1 MKYLL
6 PILLSLSV
14 LCNSSLAAEYGILT
28 INPVSNYHNNIS
40 SLSELD
46 SLNYVI
52 LEEGDVIKF
61 TYLYPVNSNL
71 WYFRFAYGTEHSD
84 SLWEVSHSIQ
94 FPSVGD
100 EIPGPCIIFIDQNGS
115 TSAKPVFAYKITRVS
130 QEILTSNMV
139 TLPSVNGL
147 DWAVTLEQ
155 STDLANWTA
164 VAPGSVT
171 GTDSLQFYRV
181 RVTSNASSGE

>member
-14 LCNSSLAAEYGILT
+14 LCTSLTAVEYGMLNLRGGENSVELLEGDMLEVLNYENKGRWFADGLELYKF
-28 INPVSNYHNNIS
+28 INPDST
-40 SLSELD
+40 LST
-46 SLNYVI
+46 V
-52 LEEGDVIKF
+52 
-61 TYLYPVNSNL
+61 
-71 WYFRFAYGTEHSD
+71 
-84 SLWEVSHSIQ
+84 EVSHS
-94 FPSVGD
+94 
-100 EIPGPCIIFIDQNGS
+100 NY
-115 TSAKPVFAYKITRVS
+115 SAKHIIIGPTIVSLINSGSKRANWLTYKITRASEEV
-130 QEILTSNMV
+130 LTSNTV
-139 TLPSVNGL
+139 TLPAVNGL

-164 VAPGSVT
+164 VAPGTVT

>member
-14 LCNSSLAAEYGILT
+14 LCTSLAAVEYG
-28 INPVSNYHNNIS
+28 V
-40 SLSELD
+40 LSTQT
-46 SLNYVI
+46 S
-52 LEEGDVIKF
+52 
-61 TYLYPVNSNL
+61 T
-71 WYFRFAYGTEHSD
+71 
-84 SLWEVSHSIQ
+84 
-94 FPSVGD
+94 FP
-100 EIPGPCIIFIDQNGS
+100 
-115 TSAKPVFAYKITRVS
+115 YKITLNENDIF
-130 QEILTSNMV
+130 EIIGVFQGRTSSDFIAYTLGTDVDEHWGEIESNRIFTVPATALLNNTICGPMEIKLQNSGTNDAYTITYKLTRASEEVLTSNTV
-139 TLPSVNGL
+139 TLPAVNGL

-164 VAPGSVT
+164 VAPGTVT